1 MVDHLCTEQKRM
13 ERIEKKLDDLHILLS
28 DFRVEIAKVLVEM
41 AHAKKSDIE
50 HETELA
56 TIRVQVYALQTK
68 IAIIDSLASKR
79 DVLYANIIAV
89 GAVVATVVGAVLTFL
104 QRQ

>member
-28 DFRVEIAKVLVEM
+28 DFRVEMAKVLVEM
-41 AHAKKSDIE
+41 AHAKKADVDRE
-50 HETELA
+50 AEL
-56 TIRVQVYALQTK
+56 TTLRIQVYELQTK

-79 DVLYANIIAV
+79 DVLYANIIAI

-104 QRQ
+104 QR